1 MDINIEQEI
10 NDTVSDICHFVR
22 EELKS
27 NSFSGGTNKVE
38 LIKAFASVLETL
50 PLEDVYY

>member
-1 MDINIEQEI
+1 MDENIEQEI
-10 NDTVSDICHFVR
+10 NDTVLEICRFVR
-22 EELKS
+22 EELNS

-38 LIKAFASVLETL
+38 LMKAFASVLETL